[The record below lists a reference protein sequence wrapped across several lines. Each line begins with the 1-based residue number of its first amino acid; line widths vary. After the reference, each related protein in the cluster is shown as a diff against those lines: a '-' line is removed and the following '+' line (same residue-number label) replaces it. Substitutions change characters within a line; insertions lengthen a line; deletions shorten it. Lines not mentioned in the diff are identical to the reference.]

1 MALRSRQAS
10 QGEPARTGGIV
21 TAPRPA
27 TPVVVTEDGR
37 PTVTGWLRLGKD
49 GRLSAYAPARG
60 GVARWTETRPGGAWT
75 GPELV
80 APGTGLQ
87 SHLAIAQGADGYVHM
102 VALRHTPLEDGGTWA
117 ELVHAI
123 QYQTGRPVK
132 TWAVVG
138 SPYPRRDW
146 QRGLKM
152 GHPSIGV
159 DSAGNAQIV
168 VRNAFGGVSAR
179 GHEPSGKWAGW
190 ADLNGNGADRS
201 ISVVASEGGRMVIHA
216 PSDTGVMRFER
227 AAADA
232 EFQELGKLAADPETG
247 TIDGLPTGEG
257 GRITFFLR
265 DAKSGELRAWRGD
278 GPTEPLGGA
287 GSGPVALLRKEIDG
301 VDCTVLAQR
310 DRDGRPAIAAYP
322 TEQEAAGITWTATGE
337 VCAGAP
343 ALTLDA
349 DGRIVLGVFTPDGG
363 LRITRQ
369 RTGEPG
375 LALEPWQQV

>member
-10 QGEPARTGGIV
+10 QREPARTGGVV
-21 TAPRPA
+21 TAPSPA
-27 TPVVVTEDGR
+27 TPVVATEDGR

-49 GRLSAYAPARG
+49 GRLSAYAPAHG
-60 GVARWTETRPGGAWT
+60 GVARWTESRPGGAWT

-87 SHLAIAQGADGYVHM
+87 SHLSIAQGADGYVHLA
-102 VALRHTPLEDGGTWA
+102 ALRQTPMDDGGTWT

-123 QYQTGRPVK
+123 QYQSGRPVK
-132 TWAVVG
+132 NWAVVG
-138 SPYPRRDW
+138 SPYSRKDW
-146 QRGLKM
+146 KLGLRM
-152 GHPSIGV
+152 GHPSAGV

-179 GHEPSGKWAGW
+179 GQEPSGKWAGW

-201 ISVVASEGGRMVIHA
+201 ISVVAAEGGRMVIHA
-216 PSDTGVMRFER
+216 PSDTGIMRFER
-227 AAADA
+227 AAADVA
-232 EFQELGKLAADPETG
+232 FERLDKLAADPETA
-247 TIDGLPTGEG
+247 TIGGLQTGEG

-287 GSGPVALLRKEIDG
+287 GTGPVALLRTEIDG

-322 TEQEAAGITWTATGE
+322 TEQEEAGVTWTPTGE

-349 DGRIVLGVFTPDGG
+349 DGRIVLGVFTADGG

-369 RTGEPG
+369 RTDEPG
-375 LALEPWQQV
+375 LALEAWQQV

>member
-1 MALRSRQAS
+1 MALRSRQTAG
-10 QGEPARTGGIV
+10 GEPQRSGSIV
-21 TAPRPA
+21 TTPVAA
-27 TPVVVTEDGR
+27 TPRVATEDGR

-49 GRLSAYAPARG
+49 GRLSAYAPATG

-80 APGTGLQ
+80 APGKGLQ
-87 SHLAIAQGADGYVHM
+87 SHLSVAQGPDGYVHLA
-102 VALRHTPLEDGGTWA
+102 ALRQTPIEDGGTWT

-132 TWAVVG
+132 NWAVVG

-146 QRGLKM
+146 KLGLRM
-152 GHPSIGV
+152 GHPSVGV
-159 DSAGNAQIV
+159 DSLGNAQIV

-179 GHEPSGKWAGW
+179 GQEPSGKWAGW

-201 ISVVASEGGRMVIHA
+201 ISVVAAEGGRMFIHA
-216 PSDTGVMRFER
+216 PSDDGIMRFRR

-232 EFQELGKLAADPETG
+232 KFERVDKLPGHPETA
-247 TIDGLPTGEG
+247 TVNGLETGEDG
-257 GRITFFLR
+257 SVTFFLR
-265 DAKSGELRAWRGD
+265 DADSGELRAWRGD
-278 GPTEPLGGA
+278 GPMESLGGR
-287 GSGPVALLRKEIDG
+287 GSGPVAVLRKEIDG

-322 TEQEAAGITWTATGE
+322 TEQEEAGVTWTPTGE
-337 VCAGAP
+337 VCVGAP
-343 ALTLDA
+343 ALTVDA
-349 DGRIVLGVFTPDGG
+349 DGRVVLGVFTVDGG

-369 RTGEPG
+369 RTDEPG
-375 LALEPWQQV
+375 LALEAWQQV

>member
-80 APGTGLQ
+80 APGSGLQ
-87 SHLAIAQGADGYVHM
+87 SHLSIAQGADGYVHM
-102 VALRHTPLEDGGTWA
+102 VALRHTPMEDGGTWT

-179 GHEPSGKWAGW
+179 GQEPSGKWAGW

-227 AAADA
+227 AAAGA

-247 TIDGLPTGEG
+247 TIGGLPTGEG

-349 DGRIVLGVFTPDGG
+349 EGRIVLGVFTPDGG

>member
-10 QGEPARTGGIV
+10 QREPARTGGVV
-21 TAPRPA
+21 TAPSPA
-27 TPVVVTEDGR
+27 TPVVATEDGR

-49 GRLSAYAPARG
+49 GRLSAYAPAQG

-87 SHLAIAQGADGYVHM
+87 SHLSIAQGADGYVHM
-102 VALRHTPLEDGGTWA
+102 AALRHTPMDDGGTWT

-123 QYQTGRPVK
+123 QYQSGRPVK
-132 TWAVVG
+132 NWAVVG
-138 SPYPRRDW
+138 SPYPRKDW
-146 QRGLKM
+146 KLGLRM
-152 GHPSIGV
+152 GHPSAGV

-179 GHEPSGKWAGW
+179 GQEPSGKWAGW

-201 ISVVASEGGRMVIHA
+201 ISVVAAEGGRMVIHA
-216 PSDTGVMRFER
+216 PSDTGIMRFER
-227 AAADA
+227 AAAGGTFERLD
-232 EFQELGKLAADPETG
+232 KLAADPESA
-247 TIDGLPTGEG
+247 TIGGLQTGEG

-287 GSGPVALLRKEIDG
+287 GSGPVALLRTEIDG

-322 TEQEAAGITWTATGE
+322 TEQEEAGVTWTPTGE

-349 DGRIVLGVFTPDGG
+349 DGRIVLGVFTADGG

-369 RTGEPG
+369 RTDEPG
-375 LALEPWQQV
+375 LALEAWQQV